1 MRLASRKENK
11 PRRTGGGRRGD
22 VYLHARGEKR
32 RGEKADG

>member
-11 PRRTGGGRRGD
+11 PRGGGRRGD
-22 VYLHARGEKR
+22 VYLHARGEER